1 MAANPIVQ
9 PTQLINR
16 AVVLAMVGSIGLLMV
31 ALLAWQIP
39 ITNQLQLAAGDV
51 APYDVLAPASISYGS
66 EIETAAARE
75 RAAQSVTDQY
85 DSVEGR
91 VRSQQKQRAHEIL
104 DFITIVRNDPH
115 AAPEVQIDYLRAIAD
130 LGLSPEGAF
139 QILDLSPDEWTA
151 VVAEAPLAL
160 DRIMREEI
168 RETTISSAK
177 RRVLSMISA
186 GISNEVEAVTVLLV
200 QALIRPN
207 SSLNTERTQT
217 MRDEARNAVP
227 VQVQTYMRGETII
240 RAGDL
245 ATPLQVEALTQV
257 GLLQGDWEWWML
269 VRASIMSMLLMVTA
283 ITAIYRLRPATL
295 LNYQE
300 LAALGATVVLWL
312 LAAKFMIIPH
322 DWIPYLYPLAAMSML
337 ITVLIDLRVAVVMTI
352 TFALTV
358 HFLSSDT
365 MMVAYTAIGSLLG
378 AIILGK
384 AERLSAF
391 LWAGLG
397 VALSNLLVFLAF
409 RPAMVD
415 FASFGWLSHNAP
427 LYFSI
432 ILNGGLSASVALI
445 GYFVL
450 GNLFNLT
457 TSLQLSEL
465 SRPSHPLLRQL
476 LLKAPGT
483 YHHTIVVSNLAER
496 AATAIGVDALLA
508 RVGAYYHDIGKTVR
522 PYFFTE
528 NIADGSS
535 PHDKLDPMTSAQIII
550 SHVTDGVDL
559 AQKYRLPPRLR
570 DFILEHHGRSITQF
584 FYQQAKR
591 EAAKREGAKRDGNE
605 GKEVNPNDFRY
616 PGPNPR
622 SKETAILL
630 LADTCE
636 AAVRAVRPATRQD
649 LEQLVNKLIDD
660 RVAEGVLNQCDLT
673 FRDLHTVRQVFI
685 QVLQGVHHPRISY
698 PEPAQRSEPTPADTD
713 KITTNG
719 QPAHTT
725 TTTNNHT
732 GVTLNNNHNH
742 TAAKGV
748 TPAGTP
754 PREALGGV
762 EEEVTASG

>member
-1 MAANPIVQ
+1 MAANPLVQ

-16 AVVLAMVGSIGLLMV
+16 AVVLAMVGSIGLLMI

-39 ITNQLQLAAGDV
+39 IANQLQLAAGDV
-51 APYDVLAPASISYGS
+51 APYDVVAPASISYGS
-66 EIETAAARE
+66 EFETTAARE
-75 RAAQSVTDQY
+75 RAAQSVPDQY

-91 VRSQQKQRAHEIL
+91 VRSQQKQRGHEIL
-104 DFITIVRNDPH
+104 DFITIIRNDPH
-115 AAPEVQIDYLRAIAD
+115 ATPEVQIDYLRAIAD
-130 LGLSPEGAF
+130 LSLSPEAAF
-139 QILDLSPDEWTA
+139 QILDLSSEEWAA
-151 VVAEAPLAL
+151 VVVEAPLAL

-168 RETTISSAK
+168 RENTISSAK

-207 SSLNTERTQT
+207 TSLNQERTEA
-217 MRDEARNAVP
+217 MREEARKAVP
-227 VQVQTYMRGETII
+227 VQIQSFMRGETII

-245 ATPLQVEALTQV
+245 ATPQQVEALAQI
-257 GLLQGDWEWWML
+257 GLLQGDWEWWLL
-269 VRASIMSMLLMVTA
+269 VRAALISTLLMVTT
-283 ITAIYRLRPATL
+283 IVAIYRLRPATL

-300 LAALGATVVLWL
+300 LAALAATVVLWL

-322 DWIPYLYPLAAMSML
+322 DWIPFLYPLAAMSML
-337 ITVLIDLRVAVVMTI
+337 VTVLIDLRVAIALTI
-352 TFALTV
+352 AFALTV
-358 HFLSSDT
+358 HYLSSDA
-365 MMVAYTAIGSLLG
+365 MMVTYTTIGALLG
-378 AIILGK
+378 ALILGK

-397 VALSNLLVFLAF
+397 VALSNLLIYVAF

-415 FASFGWLSHNAP
+415 FTSLSWFSHNAP
-427 LYFSI
+427 LYFSLV
-432 ILNGGLSASVALI
+432 LNGGLSASVALI

-496 AATAIGVDALLA
+496 AAAAIGVDALLA

-528 NIADGSS
+528 NIADSSS

-570 DFILEHHGRSITQF
+570 DFILEHHGRSITQY

-591 EAAKREGAKRDGNE
+591 ESSEGE
-605 GKEVNPNDFRY
+605 TVNPDDFRY

-660 RVAEGVLNQCDLT
+660 RVADGVLNQCDLT
-673 FRDLHTVRQVFI
+673 FRDLQTVRQVFI

-698 PEPAQRSEPTPADTD
+698 PEPVQRSGERGQEGAAEPQH
-713 KITTNG
+713 NG
-719 QPAHTT
+719 QPAATPQQQGAPAT
-725 TTTNNHT
+725 AKSIATNN
-732 GVTLNNNHNH
+732 NRNHNH
-742 TAAKGV
+742 PPLRGV

>member
-1 MAANPIVQ
+1 MAANPLVQ

-16 AVVLAMVGSIGLLMV
+16 AVVLAMVGSIGLLMIT
-31 ALLAWQIP
+31 LLAWQIP

-66 EIETAAARE
+66 EIETTAARE
-75 RAAQSVTDQY
+75 RAAQSVPDQY

-104 DFITIVRNDPH
+104 DFITLIRNDPH
-115 AAPEVQIDYLRAIAD
+115 AAPEVRIDYLRALTD
-130 LGLSPEGAF
+130 LSLSPEAAF
-139 QILDLSPDEWTA
+139 QILDLNDEEWNA
-151 VVAEAPLAL
+151 VVVEAPLAL

-168 RETTISSAK
+168 RESTISSAK

-207 SSLNTERTQT
+207 SSLNTERTEA
-217 MRDEARNAVP
+217 MREEARNAVP
-227 VQVQTYMRGETII
+227 VQILSYMRGETII

-245 ATPLQVEALTQV
+245 ATPLQVEALAQI

-269 VRASIMSMLLMVTA
+269 VRASIMSAMLMVTT
-283 ITAIYRLRPATL
+283 IIAIYRLRPATL

-312 LAAKFMIIPH
+312 LAAKLMIIPH

-337 ITVLIDLRVAVVMTI
+337 ITVLIDLRVAVVLTVA
-352 TFALTV
+352 FALVV

-365 MMVAYTAIGSLLG
+365 MMVTYTAIGALLG
-378 AIILGK
+378 ALILGK

-397 VALSNLLVFLAF
+397 VALSNLLIFVAF

-415 FASFGWLSHNAP
+415 FASLGWFSHNAP

-432 ILNGGLSASVALI
+432 VLNGGLSASVALI

-496 AATAIGVDALLA
+496 AAAAIGVDALLA

-550 SHVTDGVDL
+550 SHVTDGIDL
-559 AQKYRLPPRLR
+559 AQKYRLPPRIR

-591 EAAKREGAKRDGNE
+591 ERAKYGENE
-605 GKEVNPNDFRY
+605 GNEVNPDDFRY

-660 RVAEGVLNQCDLT
+660 RVADGVLNQCDLT
-673 FRDLHTVRQVFI
+673 FRDLQTVRQVFI

-698 PEPAQRSEPTPADTD
+698 PEPAQRGDQTPAPGGDNASNGQSPP
-713 KITTNG
+713 TTNYVG
-719 QPAHTT
+719 TSTVPANQVRANHA
-725 TTTNNHT
+725 NNHP
-732 GVTLNNNHNH
+732 
-742 TAAKGV
+742 TARPV
-748 TPAGTP
+748 TPAGTSQ
-754 PREALGGV
+754 REALGGV

>member
-1 MAANPIVQ
+1 MAANPLVQ

-16 AVVLAMVGSIGLLMV
+16 AVVLAMVGSIGLLMIT
-31 ALLAWQIP
+31 LLAWQIP

-66 EIETAAARE
+66 EIETTAARE
-75 RAAQSVTDQY
+75 RAAQSVPDQY

-104 DFITIVRNDPH
+104 DFITLIRNDPH
-115 AAPEVQIDYLRAIAD
+115 AAPEVRIDYLRALTD
-130 LGLSPEGAF
+130 LSLSPEAAF
-139 QILDLSPDEWTA
+139 QILDLNDEEWNA
-151 VVAEAPLAL
+151 VVVEAPLAL

-168 RETTISSAK
+168 RESTISSAK

-207 SSLNTERTQT
+207 SSLNTERTEA
-217 MRDEARNAVP
+217 MREEARNAVP
-227 VQVQTYMRGETII
+227 VQILSYMRGETII

-245 ATPLQVEALTQV
+245 ATPLQVEALAQI

-269 VRASIMSMLLMVTA
+269 VRA
-283 ITAIYRLRPATL
+283 
-295 LNYQE
+295 
-300 LAALGATVVLWL
+300 
-312 LAAKFMIIPH
+312 H

-337 ITVLIDLRVAVVMTI
+337 ITVLIDLRVAVVLTVA
-352 TFALTV
+352 FALVV

-365 MMVAYTAIGSLLG
+365 MMVTYTAIGALLG
-378 AIILGK
+378 ALILGK

-397 VALSNLLVFLAF
+397 VALSNLLIFVAF

-415 FASFGWLSHNAP
+415 FASLGWFSHNAP

-432 ILNGGLSASVALI
+432 VLNGGLSASVALI

-496 AATAIGVDALLA
+496 AAAAIGVDALLA

-550 SHVTDGVDL
+550 SHVTDGIDL
-559 AQKYRLPPRLR
+559 AQKYRLPPRIR

-591 EAAKREGAKRDGNE
+591 ERAKYGENE
-605 GKEVNPNDFRY
+605 GNEVNPDDFRY

-660 RVAEGVLNQCDLT
+660 RVADGVLNQCDLT
-673 FRDLHTVRQVFI
+673 FRDLQTVRQVFI

-698 PEPAQRSEPTPADTD
+698 PEPAQRGDQTPAPGGDNASNGQSPP
-713 KITTNG
+713 TTNYVG
-719 QPAHTT
+719 TSTVPANQVRANHA
-725 TTTNNHT
+725 NNHP
-732 GVTLNNNHNH
+732 
-742 TAAKGV
+742 TARPV
-748 TPAGTP
+748 TPAGTSQ
-754 PREALGGV
+754 REALGGV